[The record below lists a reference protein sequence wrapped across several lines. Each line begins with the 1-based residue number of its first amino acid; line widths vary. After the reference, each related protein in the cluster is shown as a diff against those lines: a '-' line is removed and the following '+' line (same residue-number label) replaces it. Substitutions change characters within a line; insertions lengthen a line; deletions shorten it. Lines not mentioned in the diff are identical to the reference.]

1 MILRNEPPLSLY
13 TNYFSA
19 YRKNI
24 PDGVLFLSIART
36 QPKSFRFKN
45 FDKLFPPR
53 KKRGKLLAFL
63 GQLA

>member
-1 MILRNEPPLSLY
+1 MVALAGNGGEERWVGETAGGDSI
-13 TNYFSA
+13 
-19 YRKNI
+19 YRVAEAVTK
-24 PDGVLFLSIART
+24 AT
-36 QPKSFRFKN
+36 